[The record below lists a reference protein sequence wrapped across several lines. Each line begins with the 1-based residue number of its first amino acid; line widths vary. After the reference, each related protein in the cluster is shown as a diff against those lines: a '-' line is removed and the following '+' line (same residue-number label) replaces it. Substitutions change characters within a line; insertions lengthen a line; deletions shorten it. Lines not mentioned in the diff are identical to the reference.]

1 MWKRFS
7 AQLRCPISGEALTL
21 VSFRETNAPL
31 TDQMAEAAAAAGY
44 RHLAS
49 QRDFC
54 RRVDAGVLLAPSAG
68 LVYPIVRGVPLM
80 VPYETVVHAKFA
92 HDYSAPLSKLGSR
105 YRFPSC
111 PPQPDEF
118 AILRSIN
125 RGEAHDRGVT
135 RNGSRPDDHQKLVAG
150 PVLPASE
157 TSATLLDI
165 GCGEGQT
172 TSRVRRQLKCD
183 AVGVDLSGA
192 VLGAAERFRNNT
204 MLHFVQAS
212 AFHLPFDP
220 PAFDIIC
227 AHATLHDTYST
238 RESLL
243 AMAKHCRPGGRFYVW
258 VDAMRSVSGTALQ
271 RMASAAGTALRP
283 LFDRAPEPIGTA
295 MLASLALGYVGVNR
309 LRRHWDD
316 NVPPFTFDR
325 ALMSARDR
333 LAPTYAWRQRASEV
347 MDWFR
352 EAGFEAVEVIDWHG
366 TPTDGTHDER
376 HTGVRGSRP
385 INGSVR
391 ASVSY

>member
-1 MWKRFS
+1 
-7 AQLRCPISGEALTL
+7 
-21 VSFRETNAPL
+21 
-31 TDQMAEAAAAAGY
+31 
-44 RHLAS
+44 
-49 QRDFC
+49 
-54 RRVDAGVLLAPSAG
+54 
-68 LVYPIVRGVPLM
+68 
-80 VPYETVVHAKFA
+80 
-92 HDYSAPLSKLGSR
+92 
-105 YRFPSC
+105 
-111 PPQPDEF
+111 
-118 AILRSIN
+118 
-125 RGEAHDRGVT
+125 
-135 RNGSRPDDHQKLVAG
+135 
-150 PVLPASE
+150 
-157 TSATLLDI
+157 
-165 GCGEGQT
+165 
-172 TSRVRRQLKCD
+172 
-183 AVGVDLSGA
+183 
-192 VLGAAERFRNNT
+192 
-204 MLHFVQAS
+204 
-212 AFHLPFDP
+212 
-220 PAFDIIC
+220 
-227 AHATLHDTYST
+227 
-238 RESLL
+238 
-243 AMAKHCRPGGRFYVW
+243 
-258 VDAMRSVSGTALQ
+258 MRSVSGTALQ